1 MNNINQSIVPI
12 HLWIISCKITTPIDV
27 NNNQLYH
34 FHDNGKLEFILSHC
48 KQLSK
53 DGRQQNLTTAF
64 LLWSNRNLYEL
75 IAPIVLWFQHMMK
88 I

>member
-12 HLWIISCKITTPIDV
+12 HLWIISCKMTTPIDV

-53 DGRQQNLTTAF
+53 DGRQQWQRHNKI
-64 LLWSNRNLYEL
+64 W
-75 IAPIVLWFQHMMK
+75 PQHFYCDRIETCMS
-88 I
+88 